1 MISFWQR
8 ITHQNSSKQ
17 LQPLVVVIIF
27 SVIGASIIL
36 ISQASTQS
44 VSIEPETGSVSL
56 GAQKVDGSGASNGSY
71 LRFGAPQSTAFRRFF
86 ADDASWNK
94 TITQMGGEFTAINQY
109 AGRLWDYGG
118 GTYQGAAAPGTFFL
132 SLRDYS
138 VPIYDVR
145 DANTTA
151 RLYQVRWSQDQQVF
165 SHTGISQGTTIPWN
179 ENWKPGTG
187 NDRMLAIVDYDL
199 GKVYE
204 LWVVGEPAFGCVDLF
219 GPNAQAGFDAN
230 NTSHKCLGGVETYS
244 NLWTAKDG
252 STIIGRGMG
261 INKLALVVRAEE
273 VESGNIGHALPLTTS
288 NPMFGPDMVSPAY
301 DPLQPG
307 AGTTLGLYMKPAT
320 RLEHR
325 LGTTI
330 DLGSSNTT
338 SLTDAQRAKTVPSG
352 MRFGVNLTETDITNW
367 LNQKGYTGAKRTTAQ
382 TFARAFRDYGAIVAE
397 TGGWG
402 IGIET
407 DGVIGPSKPIWER
420 LGVYN
425 SQTDT
430 ISDISFSGLITRDRL
445 YVVKPPQ

>member
-1 MISFWQR
+1 MTSFWKSILRLSTTQR
-8 ITHQNSSKQ
+8 YR
-17 LQPLVVVIIF
+17 PL
-27 SVIGASIIL
+27 IL
-36 ISQASTQS
+36 IVVFGVVGAGIVLMSQASTQT
-44 VSIEPETGSVSL
+44 VSIEPEFGTTSL
-56 GAQKVDGSGASNGSY
+56 GAKTGSDPNASNDTY
-71 LRFGAPQSTAFRRFF
+71 LRFGAPQATTFRRFF

-94 TITQMGGEFTAINQY
+94 TITQMGGAFTSINQY
-109 AGRLWDYGG
+109 AERLWDYGG
-118 GTYQGAAAPGTFFL
+118 GTFQGAAPPGTFFL
-132 SLRDYS
+132 SLKDYS
-138 VPIYDVR
+138 VPMYDIK

-151 RLYQVRWSQDQQVF
+151 RLYQVGWSQNQQVF
-165 SHTGISQGTTIPWN
+165 SHTGLGQGVSVPWN

-187 NDRMLAIVDYDL
+187 NDRILAIVDYDL

-204 LWVVGEPAFGCVDLF
+204 LWVVGEPSYGCIDFV
-219 GPNAQAGFDAN
+219 GPNAQAGFDIN
-230 NTSHKCLGGVETYS
+230 NPTHKCIGGVETYS
-244 NLWTAKDG
+244 NLWTAKEG
-252 STIIGRGMG
+252 STVIGRGMG

-273 VESGNIGHALPLTTS
+273 VESGNIGHALPLTTA
-288 NPMFGPDMVSPAY
+288 NPMFGPDMVNPAY
-301 DPLQPG
+301 DPLQSG
-307 AGTTLGLYMKPAT
+307 AGTTLGFYMKPAT

-330 DLGSSNTT
+330 DLGSGNTT

-382 TFARAFRDYGAIVAE
+382 TFARGFRDYGAVVAE

-420 LGVYN
+420 LGLYN

-430 ISDISFSGLITRDRL
+430 LSEISFDGLITRDRL
-445 YVVKPPQ
+445 YVVKPPL